1 MDKDWANISDRV
13 LTHMSG
19 RIVGKYY
26 KNNLHPK
33 TRSRREWRQLEMQR
47 NGFQVIREYLSH
59 EKKKHLN

>member
-1 MDKDWANISDRV
+1 MWGRVLTYISRRIDKDWANISDRV

-33 TRSRREWRQLEMQR
+33 TRSRREWRQLEM
-47 NGFQVIREYLSH
+47 
-59 EKKKHLN
+59 